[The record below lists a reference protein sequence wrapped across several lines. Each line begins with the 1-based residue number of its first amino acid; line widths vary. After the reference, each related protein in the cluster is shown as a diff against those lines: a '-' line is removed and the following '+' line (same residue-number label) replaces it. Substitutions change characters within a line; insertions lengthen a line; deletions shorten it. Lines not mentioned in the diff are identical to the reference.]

1 MEWRSAWR
9 SSPDCWPPTAKAADI
24 PLVEQHLQ
32 SLLEL
37 EVPLIVQIADKV
49 ATVGEVTSLQ
59 PGVIIEFPKQASQDL
74 AVLVNN
80 TRIGSGQAV
89 KVGENFGIRIRN
101 VEAPAQ
107 RIEAL
112 GGSA

>member
-1 MEWRSAWR
+1 MGWRSAWR
-9 SSPDCWPPTAKAADI
+9 SSPDCWPPTTEAADSEV
-24 PLVEQHLQ
+24 VEQNLQ
-32 SLLEL
+32 SLLGL

-49 ATVGEVTSLQ
+49 ATVGEVTRLQ
-59 PGVIIEFPKQASQDL
+59 PGVIIEFPKQADQEL
-74 AVLVNN
+74 AILVNN

-89 KVGENFGIRIRN
+89 KVGENFGVRIRT